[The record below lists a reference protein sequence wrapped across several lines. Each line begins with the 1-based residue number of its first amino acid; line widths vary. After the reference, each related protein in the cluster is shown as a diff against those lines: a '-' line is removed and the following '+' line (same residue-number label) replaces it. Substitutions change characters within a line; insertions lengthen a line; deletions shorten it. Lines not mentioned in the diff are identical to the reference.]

1 MELNTDI
8 NKAKVVSSLTWKLFE
23 RFVSQG
29 LSLAIQIILA
39 RLLLPED
46 FGSLA
51 IIVAITN
58 YAAIFVQSGIA
69 TALIQKKDLDD
80 KDVSTVLISCLI
92 LASAFYTILFVAAP
106 FIANA
111 FESDILVPTLRIQS
125 LVLFLNAI
133 NSVQTAILSRKM
145 QFKRLFVRSL
155 IAVPVSGIVGIAMAY
170 LGFGLWSLVMYNL
183 SNMLVVVLV
192 MNIGN
197 DLRTKLGFSMEK
209 ARTIYSF
216 SSKILVTS
224 FVSGGYDL
232 MRTMAIGKKYNT
244 NDLAFYD
251 KAYSYSYYVV
261 NILNSSISSVMLPT
275 FSKKQDD
282 INEIKLI
289 ARRSTKLSAFVMIPL
304 MVGIATIATPL
315 VRLLLTEKWMECV
328 PYLMIFCMLRI
339 PGVFMA
345 IDKQIFYAIGR
356 SEINMYY
363 EICLFIINI
372 IALIISLKM
381 GVLWIAIFACAIE
394 YIGLIAIFTLS
405 KKFVNFNFKERLLDL
420 WKSIVSSIVMF
431 VGLNFINLQT
441 SDLVTILAKFII
453 GVVVYLLMSMILSD
467 DSLKYIFSIVK
478 RK

>member
-1 MELNTDI
+1 
-8 NKAKVVSSLTWKLFE
+8 
-23 RFVSQG
+23 
-29 LSLAIQIILA
+29 
-39 RLLLPED
+39 
-46 FGSLA
+46 
-51 IIVAITN
+51 
-58 YAAIFVQSGIA
+58 
-69 TALIQKKDLDD
+69 
-80 KDVSTVLISCLI
+80 
-92 LASAFYTILFVAAP
+92 
-106 FIANA
+106 
-111 FESDILVPTLRIQS
+111 
-125 LVLFLNAI
+125 
-133 NSVQTAILSRKM
+133 M
-145 QFKRLFVRSL
+145 QFKRLFIRSL
-155 IAVPVSGIVGIAMAY
+155 IAVPISGVIGIAMAY

-183 SNMLVVVLV
+183 SNMIVVVLV

-197 DLRTKLGFSMEK
+197 DLRIKLGFSMEK
-209 ARTIYSF
+209 AKTIYSF

-251 KAYSYSYYVV
+251 KAYSYSYYIVT
-261 NILNSSISSVMLPT
+261 ILNSSISSVMPPT

-363 EICLFIINI
+363 ELCLFIINT

-405 KKFVNFNFKERLLDL
+405 KNLVNYNFKERLLDL

-431 VGLNFINLQT
+431 TVLNFINLQT

-453 GVVVYLLMSMILSD
+453 GIAVYLLMSMILRD

>member
-1 MELNTDI
+1 
-8 NKAKVVSSLTWKLFE
+8 
-23 RFVSQG
+23 
-29 LSLAIQIILA
+29 
-39 RLLLPED
+39 
-46 FGSLA
+46 
-51 IIVAITN
+51 
-58 YAAIFVQSGIA
+58 
-69 TALIQKKDLDD
+69 
-80 KDVSTVLISCLI
+80 
-92 LASAFYTILFVAAP
+92 
-106 FIANA
+106 
-111 FESDILVPTLRIQS
+111 
-125 LVLFLNAI
+125 
-133 NSVQTAILSRKM
+133 
-145 QFKRLFVRSL
+145 
-155 IAVPVSGIVGIAMAY
+155 
-170 LGFGLWSLVMYNL
+170 
-183 SNMLVVVLV
+183 
-192 MNIGN
+192 
-197 DLRTKLGFSMEK
+197 
-209 ARTIYSF
+209 
-216 SSKILVTS
+216 
-224 FVSGGYDL
+224 
-232 MRTMAIGKKYNT
+232 
-244 NDLAFYD
+244 
-251 KAYSYSYYVV
+251 
-261 NILNSSISSVMLPT
+261 MLPT

-363 EICLFIINI
+363 ELCLFIINT

-405 KKFVNFNFKERLLDL
+405 KNLVNYNFKERLLDL

-431 VGLNFINLQT
+431 TVLNFINLQT

-453 GVVVYLLMSMILSD
+453 GIAVYLLMSMILRD

>member
-1 MELNTDI
+1 
-8 NKAKVVSSLTWKLFE
+8 
-23 RFVSQG
+23 
-29 LSLAIQIILA
+29 
-39 RLLLPED
+39 
-46 FGSLA
+46 
-51 IIVAITN
+51 
-58 YAAIFVQSGIA
+58 
-69 TALIQKKDLDD
+69 
-80 KDVSTVLISCLI
+80 
-92 LASAFYTILFVAAP
+92 
-106 FIANA
+106 
-111 FESDILVPTLRIQS
+111 
-125 LVLFLNAI
+125 
-133 NSVQTAILSRKM
+133 M

-381 GVLWIAIFACAIE
+381 GVLWIAIFACAI
-394 YIGLIAIFTLS
+394 GLIAIFTLS
-405 KKFVNFNFKERLLDL
+405 KKFVNYNFKERLLDL

>member
-1 MELNTDI
+1 M
-8 NKAKVVSSLTWKLFE
+8 
-23 RFVSQG
+23 SQG

-111 FESDILVPTLRIQS
+111 FESDILEPTLRIQS

-197 DLRTKLGFSMEK
+197 DLRIKLGFSMEK

-339 PGVFMA
+339 PGIFMA

-405 KKFVNFNFKERLLDL
+405 KKFVNYNFKERLLDL
-420 WKSIVSSIVMF
+420 WKSIASSIVMF

-467 DSLKYIFSIVK
+467 DSLKYIFSIVT